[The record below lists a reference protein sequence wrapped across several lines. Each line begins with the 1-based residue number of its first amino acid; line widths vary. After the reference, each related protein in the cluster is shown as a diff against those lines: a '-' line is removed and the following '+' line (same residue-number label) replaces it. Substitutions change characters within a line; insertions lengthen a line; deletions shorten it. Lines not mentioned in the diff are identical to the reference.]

1 VLFIGDIVGQPGR
14 KAVKDLLP
22 KLRAQHGFDFV
33 IANGENAAGGS
44 GITPKTAE
52 EIFTAGVDVITSGDH
67 VWDQKEVLELAQAD
81 RRFLRPLNYP
91 PGTPGQGSGV
101 FEVRSPMSEA
111 RNPVFVAVLNAQ
123 GRVFL
128 PALDNPFLVVPPE
141 VERLRQQTKII
152 VVDFHAEATS
162 EKIALARMLDGQVS
176 AVIGTHT
183 HVQTADERILPGGT
197 AFITDAGMTGPFDSI
212 IGMKKEGALKK
223 FLTLLP
229 TRFAVAEKDVR
240 INGVAV
246 SVERETG
253 KAVKIE
259 RIAMQVPDY

>member
-1 VLFIGDIVGQPGR
+1 LDRNHVNILFLGDVIGDPGR
-14 KAVKDLLP
+14 KALFLSLSNLIKEKEL
-22 KLRAQHGFDFV
+22 DFV
-33 IANGENAAGGS
+33 IVNGENAAGGF
-44 GITPKTAE
+44 GVNAEITGKLYSY
-52 EIFTAGVDVITSGDH
+52 GVDCITTGNH
-67 VWDQKEVLELAQAD
+67 VWRNKDVFSIIDDDHRLI
-81 RRFLRPLNYP
+81 RPANYP
-91 PGTPGQGSGV
+91 GGTPGRGW
-101 FEVRSPMSEA
+101 
-111 RNPVFVAVLNAQ
+111 AVLEKN
-123 GRVFL
+123 GVKFGVLNLLCRVFMEPL
-128 PALDNPFLVVPPE
+128 ECPFRTARKE
-141 VERLRQQTKII
+141 VANIRKQTKIVI
-152 VVDFHAEATS
+152 VDLHGEATS
-162 EKIALARMLDGQVS
+162 EKMAMGWYLDGTVS